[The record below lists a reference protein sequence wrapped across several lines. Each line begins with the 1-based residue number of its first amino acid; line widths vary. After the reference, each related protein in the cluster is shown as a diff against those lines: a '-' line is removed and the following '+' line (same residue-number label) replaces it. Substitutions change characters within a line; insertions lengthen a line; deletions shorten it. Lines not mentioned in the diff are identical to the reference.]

1 MNERKTPG
9 KLLKVVS
16 ILDIIF
22 GALGLI
28 SSLLSLGLSAFLDS
42 ASGGEMNAALSASG
56 ITPNKLLLSTI
67 FSLIITIVGLVTGIV
82 GLMYRSRKTVLICGV
97 AHLVLVLLSLF
108 VITPL
113 VVGSFSPLGLLQLI
127 IPVLYLWGWYQSE

>member
-22 GALGLI
+22 GALGVI
-28 SSLLSLGLSAFLDS
+28 SSLISFFMIDLLTGKY
-42 ASGGEMNAALSASG
+42 GGEMSLPDNKINPQHLMLS
-56 ITPNKLLLSTI
+56 IV
-67 FSLIITIVGLVTGIV
+67 FSLIITIVGIVTGIV

-97 AHLVLVLLSLF
+97 AHLVLVLLNLF

-127 IPVLYLWGWYQSE
+127 IPILYLWGWYQSE